1 MKTLKIFDTDAFVD
15 SNEATVTDC
24 KKSNKEG
31 YEDYFEVITDS
42 TIFAPE
48 GGGQKSD
55 TGFFDNVKVIDV
67 QEIDGEIVHFLES
80 EIKADTK
87 VLQKIDLNLRMRRMQ
102 NHNAEHLIC
111 GLIHKRFGYDNVG
124 FHLSELRN
132 DDGSIASI
140 EAIMDVD
147 GPVSAE
153 ALKEIEMEANVAISE
168 NVPIYAILPSSEEA
182 EKISYRSKLD
192 ISENL
197 RLVIID
203 GYDVCA
209 CCAPCLDSS
218 AQIQLVKIVDFFPH
232 RGGMRLTLKAGID
245 AVKDYIALHD
255 DEKGAMKVL
264 SCERCRCAEA
274 AERMNVKLT
283 EAHEEKVSLKR
294 QITVMLEK
302 ELKNTIRMQGSAY
315 IVYFADSID
324 EIQARALI
332 NDNINEAEKVIIVL
346 FEKTDNGYR
355 FVAGKNENLTGI
367 SLKDLAAK
375 MRESLNARGGGSE
388 QMIQGSIAAD
398 RDTISEFFTQEGR

>member
-48 GGGQKSD
+48 GGGQKCD
-55 TGFFDNVKVIDV
+55 EGFFDDVKVIDV

-87 VLQKIDLNLRMRRMQ
+87 VLQKIDLNLRFRRMQ

-124 FHLSELRN
+124 FHLSEVRN
-132 DDGSIASI
+132 DDGSLISI

-168 NVPIYAILPSSEEA
+168 NVPIYAILPSAEEA

-203 GYDVCA
+203 GYDICA

-264 SCERCRCAEA
+264 SCERGRCAEA

-302 ELKNTIRMQGSAY
+302 ELKNTIRMQGSTY

-398 RDTISEFFTQEGR
+398 RNAISEFFKNEP

>member
-1 MKTLKIFDTDAFVD
+1 
-15 SNEATVTDC
+15 
-24 KKSNKEG
+24 
-31 YEDYFEVITDS
+31 
-42 TIFAPE
+42 
-48 GGGQKSD
+48 
-55 TGFFDNVKVIDV
+55 
-67 QEIDGEIVHFLES
+67 
-80 EIKADTK
+80 
-87 VLQKIDLNLRMRRMQ
+87 
-102 NHNAEHLIC
+102 
-111 GLIHKRFGYDNVG
+111 
-124 FHLSELRN
+124 
-132 DDGSIASI
+132 
-140 EAIMDVD
+140 
-147 GPVSAE
+147 
-153 ALKEIEMEANVAISE
+153 
-168 NVPIYAILPSSEEA
+168 
-182 EKISYRSKLD
+182 
-192 ISENL
+192 
-197 RLVIID
+197 
-203 GYDVCA
+203 
-209 CCAPCLDSS
+209 
-218 AQIQLVKIVDFFPH
+218 
-232 RGGMRLTLKAGID
+232 MRLTLKAGID

-264 SCERCRCAEA
+264 SCERGRCAEA

>member
-15 SNEATVTDC
+15 TNEACVLSC
-24 KKSNKEG
+24 VKSNKEG
-31 YEDYFEVITDS
+31 FEDCFEVITDS

-48 GGGQKSD
+48 GGGQKCD
-55 TGFFDNVKVIDV
+55 EGFFDDIRVTDV
-67 QEIDGEIVHFLES
+67 QEINGEIVHFLEN

-87 VLQKIDLNLRMRRMQ
+87 VLQKIDMNLRFRRMQ

-111 GLIHKRFGYDNVG
+111 GLIHKKFGYDNVG
-124 FHLSELRN
+124 FHLSEIRN
-132 DDGSIASI
+132 DDGSLVSI

-147 GPVSAE
+147 GPFSAE
-153 ALKEIEMEANVAISE
+153 DLKEIEIKANAAISV

-182 EKISYRSKLD
+182 EKISYRSKLE

-245 AVKDYIALHD
+245 AVIDYMALHD
-255 DEKGAMKVL
+255 DNKNTMKIL
-264 SCERCRCAEA
+264 SCERGRCAEA

-302 ELKNTIRMQGSAY
+302 ELKNTIRMQESTY

-355 FVAGKNENLTGI
+355 FVAGKNENFTGI

-375 MRESLNARGGGSE
+375 MRDALNARGGGSE

-398 RDTISEFFTQEGR
+398 RNAISEFFKNEP

>member
-24 KKSNKEG
+24 KKSNKDG
-31 YEDYFEVITDS
+31 FKDCFEVITDS

-55 TGFFDNVKVIDV
+55 EGFFDDVKVTDV
-67 QEIDGEIVHFLES
+67 QEIDGEIIHFLEK
-80 EIKADTK
+80 EIKAGTK
-87 VLQKIDLNLRMRRMQ
+87 VLQKIDMNLRMRRMQ

-111 GLIHKRFGYDNVG
+111 GLIHAKFGYDNVG
-124 FHLSELRN
+124 FHLSELRD
-132 DDGSIASI
+132 DDGNLESI

-153 ALKEIEMEANVAISE
+153 DLKEIEMKANVAISE
-168 NVPIYAILPSSEEA
+168 NVPIYAILPSPEEA

-218 AQIQLVKIVDFFPH
+218 AQIQLVKIVDFMPH

-255 DEKGAMKVL
+255 DEKGMMKVL
-264 SCERCRCAEA
+264 SCERGRCAEA

-283 EAHEEKVSLKR
+283 EAHEETVSLKR

-302 ELKNTIRMQGSAY
+302 ELKNTIRMQESAY
-315 IVYFADSID
+315 TVYFADSID
-324 EIQARALI
+324 EIQARTLI
-332 NDNINEAEKVIIVL
+332 NDNVKEAQKVIIIL
-346 FEKTDNGYR
+346 FEKNNDTYR
-355 FVAGKNENLTGI
+355 FVAGKNDVLTDI
-367 SLKDLAAK
+367 SLKDLAGR
-375 MRESLNARGGGSE
+375 MRENLNARGGGSE
-388 QMIQGSIAAD
+388 QMIQGSVTSD
-398 RDTISEFFTQEGR
+398 RETIEKFFDSL

>member
-55 TGFFDNVKVIDV
+55 TGFFDDVKVIDV

-87 VLQKIDLNLRMRRMQ
+87 VLQKIDLNLRFRRMQ

-111 GLIHKRFGYDNVG
+111 GLIHARFGYDNVG
-124 FHLSELRN
+124 FHLSEVRN
-132 DDGSIASI
+132 DDGSLISI

-168 NVPIYAILPSSEEA
+168 NVPIYAILPSAEEA

-255 DEKGAMKVL
+255 DNKGTMKIL
-264 SCERCRCAEA
+264 SCERGRCAEA

-283 EAHEEKVSLKR
+283 EAHEDKVSLKR

-302 ELKNTIRMQGSAY
+302 ELKNTIRMQGSTY

-332 NDNINEAEKVIIVL
+332 NDNINESEKVIIVM
-346 FEKTDNGYR
+346 FEKTDDGYR

-375 MRESLNARGGGSE
+375 MRENLNARGGGSE

-398 RDTISEFFTQEGR
+398 RDTISEYFKNEP

>member
-15 SNEATVTDC
+15 TNEATILTC
-24 KKSNKEG
+24 EKSNKEG
-31 YEDYFEVITDS
+31 YEDCYEVITDS

-48 GGGQKSD
+48 GGGQKCD
-55 TGFFDNVKVIDV
+55 EGFFEDAPVKDV
-67 QEIDGEIVHFLES
+67 QEIDGEIIHFLEN
-80 EIKADTK
+80 EIKAGTK
-87 VLQKIDLNLRMRRMQ
+87 VLQKIDMNLRFRRMQ

-111 GLIHKRFGYDNVG
+111 GLIHKKFGFDNVG
-124 FHLSELRN
+124 FHLSEIRY

-153 ALKEIEMEANVAISE
+153 DLKEIEMKANVAISE

-192 ISENL
+192 INENL

-255 DEKGAMKVL
+255 DNKNTMKIL
-264 SCERCRCAEA
+264 SCERGRCAEA

-302 ELKNTIRMQGSAY
+302 ELKNTIRMQGSKY

-332 NDNINEAEKVIIVL
+332 NENVAEAEKVIVVM
-346 FEKTDNGYR
+346 FDKKDDTYR
-355 FVAGKNENLTGI
+355 FVAGKNENLTDI
-367 SLKDLAAK
+367 SLRELANK
-375 MRESLNARGGGSE
+375 MKINLNARGGGSE
-388 QMIQGSIAAD
+388 QMIQGSVTSD
-398 RDTISEFFTQEGR
+398 SETIKKFFDSL

>member
-1 MKTLKIFDTDAFVD
+1 MKTLKIFDTDAFKD

-31 YEDYFEVITDS
+31 FEDCFEVITDS

-48 GGGQKSD
+48 GGGQKCD
-55 TGFFDNVKVIDV
+55 EGFFDDVKVIDV
-67 QEIDGEIVHFLES
+67 QEIDGEIVHFLEK
-80 EIKADTK
+80 EINAGTK
-87 VLQKIDLNLRMRRMQ
+87 VLQKIDMNLRMRRMQ

-111 GLIHKRFGYDNVG
+111 GLIHARFGYDNVG
-124 FHLSELRN
+124 FHLSEIRN
-132 DDGSIASI
+132 DDGSIVSI

-153 ALKEIEMEANVAISE
+153 AIKEIEMKANVAISE
-168 NVPIYAILPSSEEA
+168 NVPIYAILPSAEEA

-218 AQIQLVKIVDFFPH
+218 AQIQLVKIVDFMPH

-255 DEKGAMKVL
+255 DEKSTMKVL
-264 SCERCRCAEA
+264 SCERGRCAEA

-283 EAHEEKVSLKR
+283 EAHEDKVSLKR

-302 ELKNTIRMQGSAY
+302 ELKNTIRMQESTY

-332 NDNINEAEKVIIVL
+332 NDNINEAEKVIIVM
-346 FEKTDNGYR
+346 FDKTDDGYR
-355 FVAGKNENLTGI
+355 FVAGKNEKLTEI

-375 MRESLNARGGGSE
+375 MRDALNARGGGSE
-388 QMIQGSIAAD
+388 QMIQGSIAAGH
-398 RDTISEFFTQEGR
+398 DTISDYFKNEP